1 MRFVREEWWIHK
13 KIIFSRQKE
22 EKNDFCFFGLNDW
35 INESK
40 FTLQSYQSS
49 VIFIITRYY
58 WNEKSEKMKASSHY
72 LRAQNFSLPSLHND
86 NNNKLKYKSFHNH
99 DRNFTN
105 DDVLIYT
112 NNIMFDSRVCRG
124 NTYATPVLT
133 EDQRRNKSVYERIQ
147 KSRRL
152 SLLQK
157 REESEVRWF
166 SLF

>member
-1 MRFVREEWWIHK
+1 
-13 KIIFSRQKE
+13 
-22 EKNDFCFFGLNDW
+22 
-35 INESK
+35 
-40 FTLQSYQSS
+40 
-49 VIFIITRYY
+49 
-58 WNEKSEKMKASSHY
+58 MKASSHY

-99 DRNFTN
+99 DKNFTN
-105 DDVLIYT
+105 DDVLICT

-157 REESEVRWF
+157 RESEVR
-166 SLF
+166 